1 MSELSVPVGRLET
14 GAELRFNLSLAAH
27 SIFQGQTRSGKSVLA
42 YNVLAGLSRMQ
53 QVQIWGLDPT
63 GILLAP
69 WDHHSDR
76 IATGTQDLSRHV
88 EVLDNLVSEMDRRIR
103 EEIRGKWLDKLD
115 DPTPELPMIV
125 VVLEEWASFVATI
138 SDSDADR
145 KPADRIAPKL
155 KRLVGRLTFEAAKAN
170 IRLLMLMQKAS
181 SKSMDTDQRSQ
192 FGQTV
197 TMRVDSRE
205 AVRMLHSDVSDDLI
219 SQIMRAKPGVGLWET
234 PGEPVLRFRSNLLEY
249 GDYIKVTR
257 RNVARL
263 ENRNVNSVA

>member
-1 MSELSVPVGRLET
+1 MSEIQVPVGRLET
-14 GAELRFNLSLAAH
+14 GDVLNFDLTLAAH

-42 YNVLAGLSRMQ
+42 YNVLAGLSRFP

-69 WDHHSDR
+69 WDHHTER
-76 IATGTQDLSRHV
+76 VATGTSDLMQHV
-88 EVLDNLVSEMDRRIR
+88 QVLENLTSEMDRRIR
-103 EEIRGKWLDKLD
+103 EDIRGQWLDKLGE
-115 DPTPELPMIV
+115 PTCDLPMIV
-125 VVLEEWASFVATI
+125 FVLEEWASFVATI
-138 SDSDADR
+138 ADSDADK
-145 KPADRIAPKL
+145 KPAERVAPKL

-181 SKSMDTDQRSQ
+181 SKSIDTDQRSQ

-205 AVRMLHSDVSDDLI
+205 AVRMLHSDVPDDLI

-234 PGEPVLRFRSNLLEY
+234 PGEPVMRFRSNRLEY
-249 GDYIKVTR
+249 AEFIEVTR

-263 ENRNVNSVA
+263 EKRNLD